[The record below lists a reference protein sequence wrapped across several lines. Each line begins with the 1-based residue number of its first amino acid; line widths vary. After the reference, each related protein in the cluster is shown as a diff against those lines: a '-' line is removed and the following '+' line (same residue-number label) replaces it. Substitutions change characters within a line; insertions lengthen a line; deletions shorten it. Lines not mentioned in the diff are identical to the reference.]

1 MRDDG
6 VLVLGRVVEV
16 VRSSGIL
23 EYFEGGVVFEGFVV
37 EWDVGWG
44 G

>member
-6 VLVLGRVVEV
+6 ALVPGRAVEV

-23 EYFEGGVVFEGFVV
+23 EYLEGGVVLEGFAV